1 MRLLDQIR
9 AHLAERK
16 ALARDRTGAEA
27 DLELQAATTI
37 LLLEAAYGDT
47 EYVWRE
53 HHAIVRGLERE
64 FGLGREE
71 ILRLLGRAN
80 EIRPPI
86 VRLSDVT
93 DVLRERYSREQRIE
107 IVRLLWRVIE
117 ADHVVEEW
125 EQIFADHIAQ
135 AVGLGREEAAQARG
149 EARAG

>member
-1 MRLLDQIR
+1 
-9 AHLAERK
+9 
-16 ALARDRTGAEA
+16 
-27 DLELQAATTI
+27 
-37 LLLEAAYGDT
+37 
-47 EYVWRE
+47 VWRE
-53 HHAIVRGLERE
+53 HRAIVRGLERE

-93 DVLRERYSREQRIE
+93 DVLRDRYSREQRIE

-135 AVGLGREEAAQARG
+135 AVGLDREETARARS